1 MNLIWAD
8 FLNSEWRDWRGSGY
22 SEDRLDNPEWIPK
35 LLKAAGLSAPVP
47 PGPDDLAALKAC
59 RAALRAMAETLAG
72 GGTLSQD
79 HLDLLN
85 RYMAGGPVTRRVAPV
100 EAGLQVEQVP
110 LRQDWSQVMAEM
122 VAAFAATV
130 TAGEGARIRICDNN
144 DCRWVFYDDT
154 RNRTKRFCDDK
165 MCGNLIKV
173 RRFRARQ
180 KAGAGQD
187 EA

>member
-1 MNLIWAD
+1 MNGLWTD

-22 SEDRLDNPEWIPK
+22 TEDRLDNPDWVATF
-35 LLKAAGLSAPVP
+35 LAAVGLSARLP
-47 PGPDDLAALKAC
+47 PKSAQLSALKEC
-59 RAALRAMAETLAG
+59 RAALRAMAETLAAG
-72 GGTLSQD
+72 GRLSSEQ
-79 HLDLLN
+79 LAQLN
-85 RYMAGGPVTRRVAPV
+85 RYLEGGPVTRRVAEG
-100 EAGLQVEQVP
+100 EAGLKLEQVP
-110 LRQDWSQVMAEM
+110 IRQDWPQVMAEV
-122 VAAFAATV
+122 VASFAATV
-130 TAGEGARIRICDNN
+130 TAGEGARIRICEND

-180 KAGAGQD
+180 KAGTSHD